1 MNAKGCIH
9 AQIVNGRVG
18 NVFCHVT
25 NSPQMTGIIH
35 FQVQDGEF
43 LSEEEFSHSHPHDT
57 GELSLIPTS
66 SEGTV
71 YDLGDTSI

>member
-1 MNAKGCIH
+1 
-9 AQIVNGRVG
+9 
-18 NVFCHVT
+18 
-25 NSPQMTGIIH
+25 MTGIIH